1 MTQQIIYVGAAPND
15 GDGDPIRT
23 AFIKTNDNFS
33 ELYARVQVDAP
44 STLIGKAG
52 DEIGYYA
59 PTADYFYYCF
69 ANYNGSSVIWAQI
82 TALGNISATKIQN
95 GTSVVQ
101 IIDPNGNAN
110 VNINGTSNVAV
121 FANTG
126 VTVSRLSAIGNI
138 STANYIFGNGAF
150 LSGLPATYS
159 NANVADFLP
168 VYSGNIAAAY
178 ASVSG
183 NVVGGNIL
191 TLGNVSA
198 QGTINATG
206 NIVTNGYFVGTFA
219 GNVTGNF
226 VVPGSNTQ
234 VIFNTNGNADAVAG
248 MTYNKGSN
256 TFSVLGVITAQANV
270 VGGNLLTAGLISA
283 SSTVTSAAT
292 ITGGNLATGGTVSA
306 SGNITGANLLTAGIV
321 SVTNTITGGNLA
333 TGGTISASSNI
344 TGGNLITSGLISALA
359 NIYSNATIHVLNDI
373 DAGGNIA
380 ATNYTGTLVSVIGN
394 ITGANIFAGIASAS
408 GNITGNY
415 FLGNGAC
422 LTGVITSVA
431 NINNGTSNVN
441 ISSPGGNIIVSVANN
456 YNIVTFTTTGIIT
469 NGTISAAGNVI
480 TGNLSTVGLISLV
493 GNIYAGNVINAGLSS
508 VTGNITAGNLLT
520 NGLISASGN
529 ITAGNLLTNGL
540 ISASGNITSGNITA
554 NVYGTTISASGN
566 ITAGNL
572 SVGTGNVTVGN
583 IVNSGSNATGN
594 IGSSSNYFNT
604 VFAKATSAQYAD
616 LAECYLGD
624 AYYVSGTVVSFGG
637 PAEITFCDVDQDPA
651 VAGVVSTKP
660 AYSMNTGLTGE
671 HVVSVA
677 LMGRV
682 PCEVQGPVTKG
693 ALMVAAGNG
702 RARAQAN
709 PAAGTI
715 IGKALE
721 SFDGDIG
728 TIEIV
733 VGRV

>member
-1 MTQQIIYVGAAPND
+1 MTQQYIQVGTAPND

-95 GTSVVQ
+95 ETSVIQ
-101 IIDPNGNAN
+101 IVDPNGNAN
-110 VNINGTSNVAV
+110 VSINGTGNVAV

-126 VTVSRLSAIGNI
+126 VYVSQLSAIGNI
-138 STANYIFGNGAF
+138 SAGNYIFGNGIY
-150 LSGLPATYS
+150 LTGLPATYS

-168 VYSGNIAAAY
+168 VYSGNISAEY
-178 ASVSG
+178 ISVTGNINSNNILNSASISAQ
-183 NVVGGNIL
+183 GNIL
-191 TLGNVSA
+191 A
-198 QGTINATG
+198 QGTVSALG
-206 NIVTNGYFVGTFA
+206 NIVTSGYFVGTFV

-234 VIFNTNGNADAVAG
+234 VIFNTSGNADAVGG

-256 TFSVLGVITAQANV
+256 TFAVLGVVTAQGNIIGGNILTTGVISATGAITSSNTITGSNLAAGTGYVSTSGNVTGGNILFGSGVISGSGNILGANV
-270 VGGNLLTAGLISA
+270 ISGAILTATGNVYGGNISTSGLISA
-283 SSTVTSAAT
+283 AANIYSNATVHVTNDINA
-292 ITGGNLATGGTVSA
+292 GGNISANVYTGSTISVNGNIIGANIFATAVSA
-306 SGNITGANLLTAGIV
+306 SGNITGG
-321 SVTNTITGGNLA
+321 
-333 TGGTISASSNI
+333 
-344 TGGNLITSGLISALA
+344 
-359 NIYSNATIHVLNDI
+359 
-373 DAGGNIA
+373 
-380 ATNYTGTLVSVIGN
+380 
-394 ITGANIFAGIASAS
+394 
-408 GNITGNY
+408 Y

-431 NINNGTSNVN
+431 NINNGSSN
-441 ISSPGGNIIVSVANN
+441 ISIFSPGGSIIVSVANN
-456 YNIVTFTTTGIIT
+456 YNIITFTNSGILANGIISVT
-469 NGTISAAGNVI
+469 GNI
-480 TGNLSTVGLISLV
+480 TSGNLSTVGLISLT
-493 GNIYAGNVINAGLSS
+493 GNIYAGNVINAGSS
-508 VTGNITAGNLLT
+508 SITGNVTVGNILT
-520 NGLISASGN
+520 GGLISAAGN
-529 ITAGNLLTNGL
+529 IT
-540 ISASGNITSGNITA
+540 SGNITSGNITA
-554 NVYGTTISASGN
+554 NVYGTTISVSGN
-566 ITAGNL
+566 ITGGNL
-572 SVGTGNVTVGN
+572 SVGTGNIIVGN
-583 IVNSGSNATGN
+583 IVNNGSNATGN
-594 IGSSSNYFNT
+594 IGSSSTYFNT
-604 VFAKATSAQYAD
+604 VFATATTALYAD

-624 AYYVSGTVVSFGG
+624 AYYVPGTVVSFGG
-637 PAEITFCDVDQDPA
+637 PNEVTFCDVDQDPA

-677 LMGRV
+677 LIGRV
-682 PCEVQGPVTKG
+682 PCAVQGPVAKG
-693 ALMVAAGNG
+693 ALMVSAGNG
-702 RARAQAN
+702 RARAQSN

-721 SFDGDIG
+721 SFDGDVG

>member
-101 IIDPNGNAN
+101 IVDPNGNAN
-110 VNINGTSNVAV
+110 VSINGTSNVAV

-126 VTVSRLSAIGNI
+126 VYVSRLSAIGNI
-138 STANYIFGNGAF
+138 STANYVLGNGAF

-178 ASVSG
+178 VSVSG

-191 TLGNVSA
+191 TLGNISA

-234 VIFNTNGNADAVAG
+234 VIFNTSGNADAVAG

-256 TFSVLGVITAQANV
+256 TFSVLGVITAQANII
-270 VGGNLLTAGLISA
+270 GGNLLTAGLISA

-306 SGNITGANLLTAGIV
+306 SGNVTGGNLLTAGIV
-321 SVTNTITGGNLA
+321 AATNTITGGNLA
-333 TGGTISASSNI
+333 TGGTVSASGNV
-344 TGGNLITSGLISALA
+344 TGGNLLTAGLLSAAA
-359 NIYSNATIHVLNDI
+359 NIYSNATIHVTNDI

-469 NGTISAAGNVI
+469 NGTISAAGNII
-480 TGNLSTVGLISLV
+480 TGNISTVGLISLV

-520 NGLISASGN
+520 SGLISASGN
-529 ITAGNLLTNGL
+529 ITAGNLLTSGL
-540 ISASGNITSGNITA
+540 
-554 NVYGTTISASGN
+554 ISASGN

-624 AYYVSGTVVSFGG
+624 AYYVPGTVVSFGG
-637 PAEITFCDVDQDPA
+637 PAEITFCDTDQDPA
-651 VAGVVSTKP
+651 VAGVVSTTP

-702 RARAQAN
+702 RARAQFN
-709 PAAGTI
+709 PPVGTI

-721 SFDGDIG
+721 SFDGDVG

>member
-101 IIDPNGNAN
+101 IVDPNGNAN
-110 VNINGTSNVAV
+110 VSINGTSNVAV

-126 VTVSRLSAIGNI
+126 VYVSRLIATGNI
-138 STANYIFGNGAF
+138 STGNYILGNGAF

-178 ASVSG
+178 ISASG

-206 NIVTNGYFVGTFA
+206 NIVTNGYFVGTFV

-234 VIFNTNGNADAVAG
+234 VIFNTSGNADAVAG

-256 TFSVLGVITAQANV
+256 TFSVLGVISAQSNV

-283 SSTVTSAAT
+283 TSTVTSAAT

-321 SVTNTITGGNLA
+321 SATTTITGGNLA

-344 TGGNLITSGLISALA
+344 TGGNLITSGLISAAA

-380 ATNYTGTLVSVIGN
+380 ATNYTGTLVSVVGN
-394 ITGANIFAGIASAS
+394 ITGANIFASIVSAS

-415 FLGNGAC
+415 FQGNGAC
-422 LTGVITSVA
+422 LTGVITSVTK
-431 NINNGTSNVN
+431 IINGTSNVN
-441 ISSPGGNIIVSVANN
+441 IPSTDGNIIVSVANN
-456 YNIVTFTTTGIIT
+456 YNIVTFTTTGIVA
-469 NGTISAAGNVI
+469 NGIISVTGNV
-480 TGNLSTVGLISLV
+480 TAGNLSTVGLISLT
-493 GNIYAGNVINAGLSS
+493 GNIYAGNVINAGSS
-508 VTGNITAGNLLT
+508 SITGNVTVGNILT
-520 NGLISASGN
+520 GGLISAAGN
-529 ITAGNLLTNGL
+529 IT
-540 ISASGNITSGNITA
+540 SGNITSGNITA

-566 ITAGNL
+566 ITGGNL
-572 SVGTGNVTVGN
+572 SVGTGNITVGN

-594 IGSSSNYFNT
+594 IGSSSTYFNT
-604 VFAKATSAQYAD
+604 VFATATTALYAD

-624 AYYVSGTVVSFGG
+624 AYYVPGTVVSFGG
-637 PAEITFCDVDQDPA
+637 PEEITFCDVDQDPA

-660 AYSMNTGLTGE
+660 AYSMNNGLTGE

-682 PCEVQGPVTKG
+682 PCEVQGPVAKG
-693 ALMVAAGNG
+693 ALMVSAGNG
-702 RARAQAN
+702 RARSQLN

-721 SFDGDIG
+721 SFDGDVG

>member
-23 AFIKTNDNFS
+23 AFIKTNDNFTQ
-33 ELYARVQVDAP
+33 LYTRAQVAPP
-44 STLIGKAG
+44 STLTGNVG
-52 DEIGYYA
+52 DQLGYYA
-59 PTADYFYYCF
+59 PTSNYFYYCF
-69 ANYNGSSVIWAQI
+69 ADYTGNSVIWAQI
-82 TALGNISATKIQN
+82 QSSGNIAATKIQN
-95 GTSVVQ
+95 GTSL
-101 IIDPNGNAN
+101 IEIPITNGNAN
-110 VNINGTSNVAV
+110 ISINGTSNVAV

-138 STANYIFGNGAF
+138 STANYVLGNGAF

-168 VYSGNIAAAY
+168 VYSGNISAAY
-178 ASVSG
+178 TSVSG

-198 QGTINATG
+198 QGTINALG
-206 NIVTNGYFVGTFA
+206 NIVTSGYFVGTFA

-234 VIFNTNGNADAVAG
+234 VIFNTSGNADAVAG

-256 TFSVLGVITAQANV
+256 TFSVLGVISAQANV

-283 SSTVTSAAT
+283 TSTVTSAAT

-344 TGGNLITSGLISALA
+344 TGGNLITSGLISAAA
-359 NIYSNATIHVLNDI
+359 NIYSNATIHVLNDV
-373 DAGGNIA
+373 DAGGNIV
-380 ATNYTGTLVSVIGN
+380 ATNYTGTLVSVVGN
-394 ITGANIFAGIASAS
+394 ITGANIFASIVSAS

-415 FLGNGAC
+415 FQGNGAC
-422 LTGVITSVA
+422 LTGVITSVTK
-431 NINNGTSNVN
+431 IINGTSNVN
-441 ISSPGGNIIVSVANN
+441 IPSTDGNIIVSVANN
-456 YNIVTFTTTGIIT
+456 YNIATFTTTGIVA
-469 NGTISAAGNVI
+469 NGIISVTGNV
-480 TGNLSTVGLISLV
+480 TAGNLSTVGLISLT
-493 GNIYAGNVINAGLSS
+493 GNIYAGNVINAGSS
-508 VTGNITAGNLLT
+508 SITGTVSAGNLLT
-520 NGLISASGN
+520 GGLISASGN
-529 ITAGNLLTNGL
+529 ITASNINANLYGTTV
-540 ISASGNITSGNITA
+540 STSGNITSGN
-554 NVYGTTISASGN
+554 
-566 ITAGNL
+566 L
-572 SVGTGNVTVGN
+572 SVGVGNITVGN

-594 IGSSSNYFNT
+594 IGSSSTYFNT
-604 VFAKATSAQYAD
+604 VFATATTALYAD

-624 AYYVSGTVVSFGG
+624 AYYVPGTVVSFGG
-637 PAEITFCDVDQDPA
+637 PEEITFCDVDQDPA

-671 HVVSVA
+671 HVITVA

-682 PCEVQGPVTKG
+682 PCEVQGPVAKG
-693 ALMVAAGNG
+693 ALMVSAGNG
-702 RARAQAN
+702 RARSQLN
-709 PAAGTI
+709 PAAGTV

-721 SFDGDIG
+721 SFDGDVG

>member
-138 STANYIFGNGAF
+138 STGNYILGNGAF

-168 VYSGNIAAAY
+168 VYSGNISAAY

-191 TLGNVSA
+191 TLGDVSA

-206 NIVTNGYFVGTFA
+206 NIVTNGYFVGTFV

-234 VIFNTNGNADAVAG
+234 VIFNTSGNADAVAG

-431 NINNGTSNVN
+431 NINNGTSNIN
-441 ISSPGGNIIVSVANN
+441 IPSTDGNIIISVGGN
-456 YNIVTFTTTGIIT
+456 YNIVTFTNTGILA
-469 NGTISAAGNVI
+469 N
-480 TGNLSTVGLISLV
+480 STV
-493 GNIYAGNVINAGLSS
+493 S
-508 VTGNITAGNLLT
+508 VTGNLTAGNLT
-520 NGLISASGN
+520 TSGLISATGN
-529 ITAGNLLTNGL
+529 LTAGNLNTTGNLYFN
-540 ISASGNITSGNITA
+540 GNIFTRYLVVGRRTTPVSITLA
-554 NVYGTTISASGN
+554 SNGSFNVLARS
-566 ITAGNL
+566 
-572 SVGTGNVTVGN
+572 GNVTV
-583 IVNSGSNATGN
+583 
-594 IGSSSNYFNT
+594 Y
-604 VFAKATSAQYAD
+604 TSA
-616 LAECYLGD
+616 
-624 AYYVSGTVVSFGG
+624 
-637 PAEITFCDVDQDPA
+637 
-651 VAGVVSTKP
+651 
-660 AYSMNTGLTGE
+660 
-671 HVVSVA
+671 
-677 LMGRV
+677 
-682 PCEVQGPVTKG
+682 
-693 ALMVAAGNG
+693 
-702 RARAQAN
+702 
-709 PAAGTI
+709 
-715 IGKALE
+715 
-721 SFDGDIG
+721 
-728 TIEIV
+728 
-733 VGRV
+733 

>member
-138 STANYIFGNGAF
+138 LTANYIFGNGAF

-198 QGTINATG
+198 QGTINALG
-206 NIVTNGYFVGTFA
+206 NIVTSGYFVGTFA

-431 NINNGTSNVN
+431 NINNGTSNIN
-441 ISSPGGNIIVSVANN
+441 IPSTDGNIIISVGGN
-456 YNIVTFTTTGIIT
+456 YNIVTFTNTGILA
-469 NGTISAAGNVI
+469 N
-480 TGNLSTVGLISLV
+480 STV
-493 GNIYAGNVINAGLSS
+493 S
-508 VTGNITAGNLLT
+508 VTGNLTAGNLT
-520 NGLISASGN
+520 TSGLISATGN
-529 ITAGNLLTNGL
+529 LTAGNLNTTGNLYFN
-540 ISASGNITSGNITA
+540 GNIFTRYLVVGRRTTPVSITLA
-554 NVYGTTISASGN
+554 SNGSFNVLARS
-566 ITAGNL
+566 
-572 SVGTGNVTVGN
+572 GNVTV
-583 IVNSGSNATGN
+583 
-594 IGSSSNYFNT
+594 Y
-604 VFAKATSAQYAD
+604 TSA
-616 LAECYLGD
+616 
-624 AYYVSGTVVSFGG
+624 
-637 PAEITFCDVDQDPA
+637 
-651 VAGVVSTKP
+651 
-660 AYSMNTGLTGE
+660 
-671 HVVSVA
+671 
-677 LMGRV
+677 
-682 PCEVQGPVTKG
+682 
-693 ALMVAAGNG
+693 
-702 RARAQAN
+702 
-709 PAAGTI
+709 
-715 IGKALE
+715 
-721 SFDGDIG
+721 
-728 TIEIV
+728 
-733 VGRV
+733 

>member
-101 IIDPNGNAN
+101 IVDPNGNAN
-110 VNINGTSNVAV
+110 VSINGTSNVAV

-126 VTVSRLSAIGNI
+126 VYVSRLIATGNI
-138 STANYIFGNGAF
+138 STGNYILGNGAF

-178 ASVSG
+178 ISASG

-206 NIVTNGYFVGTFA
+206 NIVTNGYFVGTFV

-234 VIFNTNGNADAVAG
+234 VIFNTSGNADAVAG

-256 TFSVLGVITAQANV
+256 TFSVLGVISAQSNV

-283 SSTVTSAAT
+283 TSTVTSAAT

-321 SVTNTITGGNLA
+321 SATTTITGGNLA

-344 TGGNLITSGLISALA
+344 TGGNLITSGLISAAA

-380 ATNYTGTLVSVIGN
+380 ATNYTGTLVSVVGN
-394 ITGANIFAGIASAS
+394 ITGANIFASIVSAS

-415 FLGNGAC
+415 FQGNGAC
-422 LTGVITSVA
+422 LTGVITSVTK
-431 NINNGTSNVN
+431 IINGTSNVN
-441 ISSPGGNIIVSVANN
+441 IPSTDGNIIVSVANN
-456 YNIVTFTTTGIIT
+456 YNIVTFTTTGIVA
-469 NGTISAAGNVI
+469 NGIISVTGNV
-480 TGNLSTVGLISLV
+480 TSGNLSTVGLISLT
-493 GNIYAGNVINAGLSS
+493 GNIYAGNVINAGSS
-508 VTGNITAGNLLT
+508 SITGNVTVGNILT
-520 NGLISASGN
+520 GGLISAAGN
-529 ITAGNLLTNGL
+529 IT
-540 ISASGNITSGNITA
+540 SGNITSGNITA

-566 ITAGNL
+566 ITGGNIT
-572 SVGTGNVTVGN
+572 VGTGNITVGN

-594 IGSSSNYFNT
+594 IGSSSTYFNT
-604 VFAKATSAQYAD
+604 VFATATTALYAD

-624 AYYVSGTVVSFGG
+624 AYYVPGTVVSFGG
-637 PAEITFCDVDQDPA
+637 PEEITFCDVDQDPA

-660 AYSMNTGLTGE
+660 AYSMNNGLTGE

-682 PCEVQGPVTKG
+682 PCEVQGPVAKG
-693 ALMVAAGNG
+693 ALMVSAGNG
-702 RARAQAN
+702 RARSQLN

-721 SFDGDIG
+721 SFDGDVG

>member
-198 QGTINATG
+198 QGAINATG

-394 ITGANIFAGIASAS
+394 ITGANIFAGVASAS

-508 VTGNITAGNLLT
+508 VT
-520 NGLISASGN
+520 GN

>member
-23 AFIKTNDNFS
+23 AFIKTNDNFTQ
-33 ELYARVQVDAP
+33 LYTRAQVAAP
-44 STLIGKAG
+44 STLTGNVG
-52 DEIGYYA
+52 DQLGYYA
-59 PTADYFYYCF
+59 PTSNYFYYCF
-69 ANYNGSSVIWAQI
+69 ADYTGNSVIWAQI
-82 TALGNISATKIQN
+82 QSSGNIAATKIQN
-95 GTSVVQ
+95 GTSLIEIPVT
-101 IIDPNGNAN
+101 NGNAN
-110 VNINGTSNVAV
+110 VSINGTSNVAV

-126 VTVSRLSAIGNI
+126 VYVNRLSAIGNI
-138 STANYIFGNGAF
+138 STANYVLGNGAF

-178 ASVSG
+178 TSASG
-183 NVVGGNIL
+183 NIVGGNIL

-198 QGTINATG
+198 QGTINALG
-206 NIVTNGYFVGTFA
+206 NIVTNGYFVGTFV

-226 VVPGSNTQ
+226 VVPGSTTQ
-234 VIFNTNGNADAVAG
+234 VIFNTSGNADAVAG

-270 VGGNLLTAGLISA
+270 IGGNLLTAGLISA
-283 SSTVTSAAT
+283 SSTITSAAT

-306 SGNITGANLLTAGIV
+306 SSNIIGGNLLTSGIA
-321 SVTNTITGGNLA
+321 SVTNTITGGNLV
-333 TGGTISASSNI
+333 TGGNISAGSNI
-344 TGGNLITSGLISALA
+344 TGGNLLATGLISASA
-359 NIYSNATIHVLNDI
+359 NIYSNATIHVLNNI

-380 ATNYTGTLVSVIGN
+380 ATNYTGTRVSVVGN
-394 ITGANIFAGIASAS
+394 ITGANIFASTVSAS

-415 FLGNGAC
+415 FQGNGAC
-422 LTGVITSVA
+422 LTGVITSVTK
-431 NINNGTSNVN
+431 IINGTSNVN
-441 ISSPGGNIIVSVANN
+441 IPTTDGNIIVSVANN
-456 YNIVTFTTTGIIT
+456 YNIATFTTTGILA
-469 NGTISAAGNVI
+469 NGTISVTGNV
-480 TGNLSTVGLISLV
+480 TAGNLSTVGLISLT
-493 GNIYAGNVINAGLSS
+493 GNIYAGNVINAGSS
-508 VTGNITAGNLLT
+508 SITGNITVGNILT
-520 NGLISASGN
+520 GGLISA
-529 ITAGNLLTNGL
+529 T
-540 ISASGNITSGNITA
+540 GNITSGNITA

-572 SVGTGNVTVGN
+572 SVSIGNIAVGN
-583 IVNSGSNATGN
+583 IVNNNSNGVGN
-594 IGSSSNYFNT
+594 IGSSSTYFNT
-604 VFAKATSAQYAD
+604 VFAQATSAQYAD

-624 AYYVSGTVVSFGG
+624 AYYVPGTVVSFGG

-677 LMGRV
+677 LVGRV
-682 PCEVQGPVTKG
+682 PCEVQGPVVKG

-702 RARAQAN
+702 RARAQLN
-709 PAAGTI
+709 PPVGTI

>member
-1 MTQQIIYVGAAPND
+1 MTQQIIYVGTAPND

-23 AFIKTNDNFS
+23 AFIKTNDNFTQ
-33 ELYARVQVDAP
+33 LYTRAKVAP
-44 STLIGKAG
+44 PTSLLGNVG
-52 DEIGYYA
+52 DQLGDYA
-59 PTADYFYYCF
+59 PTSNYFYYCF
-69 ANYNGSSVIWAQI
+69 ANYTGNSTIWSQI
-82 TALGNISATKIQN
+82 QSAGNIAATKIQN
-95 GTSVVQ
+95 GNSLIEIPIT
-101 IIDPNGNAN
+101 NGAAN
-110 VNINGTSNVAV
+110 VTIDGNIAAV
-121 FANTG
+121 FTSTG
-126 VTVSRLSAIGNI
+126 LEVSQLTAVGNI
-138 STANYIFGNGAF
+138 ATGNYFLGNGAF

-159 NANVADFLP
+159 NANVSDFLP

-178 ASVSG
+178 FSASG

-191 TLGNVSA
+191 TLNNVSA

-226 VVPGSNTQ
+226 VVPGSTTQ
-234 VIFNTNGNADAVAG
+234 VIFNTSGNADAVAG

-270 VGGNLLTAGLISA
+270 IGGNLLTTGLISA

-306 SGNITGANLLTAGIV
+306 SGNITGNNFLT
-321 SVTNTITGGNLA
+321 N
-333 TGGTISASSNI
+333 
-344 TGGNLITSGLISALA
+344 GLISAVGNTTSGNVLTVGIVSSTGNAIHGNVLTTGLMSAAA

-380 ATNYTGTLVSVIGN
+380 ATNYTGTRVSVVGN
-394 ITGANIFAGIASAS
+394 ITGANIFASTVSAS

-415 FLGNGAC
+415 FQGNGAC
-422 LTGVITSVA
+422 LTGVITSVTK
-431 NINNGTSNVN
+431 IINGTSNVN
-441 ISSPGGNIIVSVANN
+441 IPSTDGNIIVSVANN
-456 YNIVTFTTTGIIT
+456 YNIVTFTTTGILA
-469 NGTISAAGNVI
+469 NGVISATGNVSA
-480 TGNLSTVGLISLV
+480 GNLSTVGLISLT
-493 GNIYAGNVINAGLSS
+493 GNIYAGNVINAGSS
-508 VTGNITAGNLLT
+508 SITGNITVGNIFT
-520 NGLISASGN
+520 GGLISA
-529 ITAGNLLTNGL
+529 A
-540 ISASGNITSGNITA
+540 GNITSDNITA

-566 ITAGNL
+566 IIAGNL
-572 SVGTGNVTVGN
+572 SVSIGNIAVGN
-583 IVNSGSNATGN
+583 IVNNNSNGAGN
-594 IGSSSNYFNT
+594 IGSSSTYFNT
-604 VFAKATSAQYAD
+604 VFAQATSAQYAD

-624 AYYVSGTVVSFGG
+624 AYYVTGTVVSFGG
-637 PAEITFCDVDQDPA
+637 PNEITFCDIDQDPA

-671 HVVSVA
+671 HVISVA
-677 LMGRV
+677 LVGRV
-682 PCEVQGPVTKG
+682 PCEVQGPVVKG

-702 RARAQAN
+702 RARAQLN
-709 PAAGTI
+709 PPVGTI

-721 SFDGDIG
+721 SFDGDVG

>member
-23 AFIKTNDNFS
+23 AFIKTNDNFTQ
-33 ELYARVQVDAP
+33 LYTRAQVAPP
-44 STLIGKAG
+44 STLTGNVG
-52 DEIGYYA
+52 DQLGYYA
-59 PTADYFYYCF
+59 PTSNYFYYCF
-69 ANYNGSSVIWAQI
+69 ADYTGNSVIWAQI
-82 TALGNISATKIQN
+82 QSSGNIAATKIQN
-95 GTSVVQ
+95 GTSLVE
-101 IIDPNGNAN
+101 IPITNGNAN
-110 VNINGTSNVAV
+110 ISINGTSNVAV

-138 STANYIFGNGAF
+138 STGNYIFGNGAF

-178 ASVSG
+178 TSVSG
-183 NVVGGNIL
+183 NVVGGNIS

-198 QGTINATG
+198 QGTINALG
-206 NIVTNGYFVGTFA
+206 NIVTNGYFVGTFV

-234 VIFNTNGNADAVAG
+234 VIFNTSGNADAVAG

-256 TFSVLGVITAQANV
+256 TFSVLGIITAQANV

-321 SVTNTITGGNLA
+321 SATTTITGGNLA
-333 TGGTISASSNI
+333 TGGSASASGNI
-344 TGGNLITSGLISALA
+344 TGGNLITNGLISAAA
-359 NIYSNATIHVLNDI
+359 NIYSNATIHVLNDV

-508 VTGNITAGNLLT
+508 VT
-520 NGLISASGN
+520 GN

>member
-126 VTVSRLSAIGNI
+126 VTVSRLSVIGNI
-138 STANYIFGNGAF
+138 STANYVLGNGAF

-198 QGTINATG
+198 QGTINASG

-394 ITGANIFAGIASAS
+394 ITGANIFASIVSAS

-415 FLGNGAC
+415 FQGNGAC
-422 LTGVITSVA
+422 LTGVITSVTK
-431 NINNGTSNVN
+431 IINGTSNIN
-441 ISSPGGNIIVSVANN
+441 IPSTDGNIIVSVANN
-456 YNIVTFTTTGIIT
+456 YNIATFTTTGIVA
-469 NGTISAAGNVI
+469 NGIISVTGNV
-480 TGNLSTVGLISLV
+480 TAGNLSTVGLISLT
-493 GNIYAGNVINAGLSS
+493 GNIYAGNVINAGSS
-508 VTGNITAGNLLT
+508 SITGTVSAGNLLT
-520 NGLISASGN
+520 GGLISASGN
-529 ITAGNLLTNGL
+529 ITASNINANLYGTTV
-540 ISASGNITSGNITA
+540 STSGNIT
-554 NVYGTTISASGN
+554 G
-566 ITAGNL
+566 GNL
-572 SVGTGNVTVGN
+572 SVGVGNITVGN

>member
-101 IIDPNGNAN
+101 IVDPNGNAN

-126 VTVSRLSAIGNI
+126 VYVSRLIATGNI
-138 STANYIFGNGAF
+138 STGNYILGNGAF

-178 ASVSG
+178 VSVSG

-206 NIVTNGYFVGTFA
+206 NIVTNGYFVGTFV

-234 VIFNTNGNADAVAG
+234 VIFNTSGNADAVAG

-256 TFSVLGVITAQANV
+256 TFSVLGVISAQSNV

-283 SSTVTSAAT
+283 TSTVTSAAT

-321 SVTNTITGGNLA
+321 SATTTITGGNLA

-344 TGGNLITSGLISALA
+344 TGGNLITSGLISAAA

-380 ATNYTGTLVSVIGN
+380 ATNYTGTLVSVVGN
-394 ITGANIFAGIASAS
+394 ITGANIFASIVSAS

-415 FLGNGAC
+415 FQGNGAC
-422 LTGVITSVA
+422 LTGVITSVTK
-431 NINNGTSNVN
+431 IINGTSNVN
-441 ISSPGGNIIVSVANN
+441 IPSTDGNIIVSVANN
-456 YNIVTFTTTGIIT
+456 YNIVTFTTTGIVA
-469 NGTISAAGNVI
+469 NGIISVTGNV
-480 TGNLSTVGLISLV
+480 TSGNLSTVGLISLT
-493 GNIYAGNVINAGLSS
+493 GNIYAGNVINAGSS
-508 VTGNITAGNLLT
+508 SITGNVTVGNILT
-520 NGLISASGN
+520 GGLISAAGN
-529 ITAGNLLTNGL
+529 IT
-540 ISASGNITSGNITA
+540 SGNITSGNITA

-566 ITAGNL
+566 ITGGNL
-572 SVGTGNVTVGN
+572 SVGTGNITVGN

-594 IGSSSNYFNT
+594 IGSSSTYFNT
-604 VFAKATSAQYAD
+604 VFATATTALYAD

-624 AYYVSGTVVSFGG
+624 AYYVPGTVVSFGG
-637 PAEITFCDVDQDPA
+637 PEEITFCDVDQDPA

-660 AYSMNTGLTGE
+660 AYSMNNGLTGE

-682 PCEVQGPVTKG
+682 PCEVQGPVAKG
-693 ALMVAAGNG
+693 ALMVSAGNG
-702 RARAQAN
+702 RARSQLN

-721 SFDGDIG
+721 SFDGDVG

>member
-95 GTSVVQ
+95 GTSVIQ

-138 STANYIFGNGAF
+138 LTANYIFGNGAF

-178 ASVSG
+178 VSVSG
-183 NVVGGNIL
+183 KVVGGNIL
-191 TLGNVSA
+191 TLGNISA

-206 NIVTNGYFVGTFA
+206 NIVTAGYFVGTFV

-234 VIFNTNGNADAVAG
+234 VIFNTSGNADAVGG

-256 TFSVLGVITAQANV
+256 TFSILGVISAQANII
-270 VGGNLLTAGLISA
+270 GGNLLTAGLISA

-306 SGNITGANLLTAGIV
+306 SGNVTGANLLTAGIV
-321 SVTNTITGGNLA
+321 SATTTITGGNLA
-333 TGGTISASSNI
+333 TGGTASASGNV
-344 TGGNLITSGLISALA
+344 TGGNLLTGGLLSAAA
-359 NIYSNATIHVLNDI
+359 NIYSNATIHVTNDI

-408 GNITGNY
+408 GNISGNY

-431 NINNGTSNVN
+431 NINNGTSNIN
-441 ISSPGGNIIVSVANN
+441 IPSTDGNIIISVGGN
-456 YNIVTFTTTGIIT
+456 YNIVTFTNTGILA
-469 NGTISAAGNVI
+469 N
-480 TGNLSTVGLISLV
+480 STV
-493 GNIYAGNVINAGLSS
+493 S
-508 VTGNITAGNLLT
+508 VTGNLTAGNLT
-520 NGLISASGN
+520 TSGLISATGN
-529 ITAGNLLTNGL
+529 LTAGNLNTTGNLYFN
-540 ISASGNITSGNITA
+540 GNIFTRYLVVGRRTTPVSITLA
-554 NVYGTTISASGN
+554 SNGSFNVLARS
-566 ITAGNL
+566 
-572 SVGTGNVTVGN
+572 GNVTV
-583 IVNSGSNATGN
+583 
-594 IGSSSNYFNT
+594 Y
-604 VFAKATSAQYAD
+604 TSA
-616 LAECYLGD
+616 
-624 AYYVSGTVVSFGG
+624 
-637 PAEITFCDVDQDPA
+637 
-651 VAGVVSTKP
+651 
-660 AYSMNTGLTGE
+660 
-671 HVVSVA
+671 
-677 LMGRV
+677 
-682 PCEVQGPVTKG
+682 
-693 ALMVAAGNG
+693 
-702 RARAQAN
+702 
-709 PAAGTI
+709 
-715 IGKALE
+715 
-721 SFDGDIG
+721 
-728 TIEIV
+728 
-733 VGRV
+733 

>member
-126 VTVSRLSAIGNI
+126 VTVSRLSVIGNI
-138 STANYIFGNGAF
+138 STANYVLGNGAF

-198 QGTINATG
+198 QGTINASG

-431 NINNGTSNVN
+431 NINNGTSNIN
-441 ISSPGGNIIVSVANN
+441 IPSTDGNIIISVGGN
-456 YNIVTFTTTGIIT
+456 YNIVTFTNTGILA
-469 NGTISAAGNVI
+469 N
-480 TGNLSTVGLISLV
+480 STV
-493 GNIYAGNVINAGLSS
+493 S
-508 VTGNITAGNLLT
+508 VTGNLTAGNLT
-520 NGLISASGN
+520 TSGLISATGN
-529 ITAGNLLTNGL
+529 LTAGNLNTTGNLYFN
-540 ISASGNITSGNITA
+540 GNIFTRYLVVGRRTTPVSITLA
-554 NVYGTTISASGN
+554 SNGSFNVLARS
-566 ITAGNL
+566 
-572 SVGTGNVTVGN
+572 GNVTV
-583 IVNSGSNATGN
+583 
-594 IGSSSNYFNT
+594 Y
-604 VFAKATSAQYAD
+604 TSA
-616 LAECYLGD
+616 
-624 AYYVSGTVVSFGG
+624 
-637 PAEITFCDVDQDPA
+637 
-651 VAGVVSTKP
+651 
-660 AYSMNTGLTGE
+660 
-671 HVVSVA
+671 
-677 LMGRV
+677 
-682 PCEVQGPVTKG
+682 
-693 ALMVAAGNG
+693 
-702 RARAQAN
+702 
-709 PAAGTI
+709 
-715 IGKALE
+715 
-721 SFDGDIG
+721 
-728 TIEIV
+728 
-733 VGRV
+733 

>member
-44 STLIGKAG
+44 STLIGKVG

-101 IIDPNGNAN
+101 IVDPNGNAN

-126 VTVSRLSAIGNI
+126 VYVSRLSAIGNI
-138 STANYIFGNGAF
+138 STANYVLGNGAF

-178 ASVSG
+178 VSVSG

-206 NIVTNGYFVGTFA
+206 NIVTNGYFVGTFV

-234 VIFNTNGNADAVAG
+234 VIFNTSGNADAVGG

-256 TFSVLGVITAQANV
+256 TFSILGVITAQANII
-270 VGGNLLTAGLISA
+270 GGNLLTAGLISA

-292 ITGGNLATGGTVSA
+292 ITGGNLATGGTASA
-306 SGNITGANLLTAGIV
+306 SGNVTGGNLLTAGIV
-321 SVTNTITGGNLA
+321 SATNTITGGNLA
-333 TGGTISASSNI
+333 TGGTVSASSNI
-344 TGGNLITSGLISALA
+344 TGGNLLTGGLLSAAA
-359 NIYSNATIHVLNDI
+359 NIYSNATIHVTNDI

-431 NINNGTSNVN
+431 NINNGTSNIN
-441 ISSPGGNIIVSVANN
+441 IPSTDGNIIISVGGN
-456 YNIVTFTTTGIIT
+456 YNIVTFTNTGILA
-469 NGTISAAGNVI
+469 N
-480 TGNLSTVGLISLV
+480 STV
-493 GNIYAGNVINAGLSS
+493 S
-508 VTGNITAGNLLT
+508 VTGNLTAGNLT
-520 NGLISASGN
+520 TSGLISATGN
-529 ITAGNLLTNGL
+529 LTAGNLNTTGNLYFN
-540 ISASGNITSGNITA
+540 GNIFTRYLVVGRRTTPVSITLA
-554 NVYGTTISASGN
+554 SNGSFNVLARS
-566 ITAGNL
+566 
-572 SVGTGNVTVGN
+572 GNVTV
-583 IVNSGSNATGN
+583 
-594 IGSSSNYFNT
+594 Y
-604 VFAKATSAQYAD
+604 TSA
-616 LAECYLGD
+616 
-624 AYYVSGTVVSFGG
+624 
-637 PAEITFCDVDQDPA
+637 
-651 VAGVVSTKP
+651 
-660 AYSMNTGLTGE
+660 
-671 HVVSVA
+671 
-677 LMGRV
+677 
-682 PCEVQGPVTKG
+682 
-693 ALMVAAGNG
+693 
-702 RARAQAN
+702 
-709 PAAGTI
+709 
-715 IGKALE
+715 
-721 SFDGDIG
+721 
-728 TIEIV
+728 
-733 VGRV
+733 

>member
-101 IIDPNGNAN
+101 IVDPNGNAN
-110 VNINGTSNVAV
+110 VSINGTSNVAV

-126 VTVSRLSAIGNI
+126 VYVSRLIATGNI
-138 STANYIFGNGAF
+138 STGNYILGNGAF

-178 ASVSG
+178 VSVSG

-206 NIVTNGYFVGTFA
+206 NIVTNGYFVGTFV

-234 VIFNTNGNADAVAG
+234 VIFNTSGNADAVAG

-256 TFSVLGVITAQANV
+256 TFSVLGVISAQANV

-283 SSTVTSAAT
+283 TSTVTSAAT

-321 SVTNTITGGNLA
+321 SATTTITGGNLA

-344 TGGNLITSGLISALA
+344 TGGNLITSGLISAAA

-380 ATNYTGTLVSVIGN
+380 ATNYTGTLVSVVGN
-394 ITGANIFAGIASAS
+394 ITGANIFASIVSAS

-415 FLGNGAC
+415 FQGNGAC
-422 LTGVITSVA
+422 LTGVITSVTK
-431 NINNGTSNVN
+431 IINGTSNVN
-441 ISSPGGNIIVSVANN
+441 IPSTDGNIIVSVANN
-456 YNIVTFTTTGIIT
+456 YNIVTFTTTGIVA
-469 NGTISAAGNVI
+469 NGIISVTGNV
-480 TGNLSTVGLISLV
+480 TAGNLSTVGLISLT
-493 GNIYAGNVINAGLSS
+493 GNIYAGNVINAGSS
-508 VTGNITAGNLLT
+508 SITGNVTVGNILT
-520 NGLISASGN
+520 GGLISAAGN
-529 ITAGNLLTNGL
+529 IT
-540 ISASGNITSGNITA
+540 SGNITSGNITA

-566 ITAGNL
+566 ITGGNL
-572 SVGTGNVTVGN
+572 SVGTGNITVGN

-594 IGSSSNYFNT
+594 IGSSSTYFNT
-604 VFAKATSAQYAD
+604 VFATATTALYAD

-624 AYYVSGTVVSFGG
+624 AYYVPGTVVSFGG
-637 PAEITFCDVDQDPA
+637 PEEITFCDVDQDPA

-660 AYSMNTGLTGE
+660 AYSMNNGLTGE

-682 PCEVQGPVTKG
+682 PCEVQGPVAKG
-693 ALMVAAGNG
+693 ALMVSAGNG
-702 RARAQAN
+702 RARSQLN

-721 SFDGDIG
+721 SFDGDVG

>member
-138 STANYIFGNGAF
+138 LTANYIFGNGAF

-198 QGTINATG
+198 QGTINALG
-206 NIVTNGYFVGTFA
+206 NIVTSGYFVGTFA

-529 ITAGNLLTNGL
+529 IT
-540 ISASGNITSGNITA
+540 SGNITA

-572 SVGTGNVTVGN
+572 SVGAGNVTVGN

-702 RARAQAN
+702 RARAQFN
-709 PAAGTI
+709 PPVGTI

-721 SFDGDIG
+721 SFDGDVG

>member
-95 GTSVVQ
+95 GTSVVE
-101 IIDPNGNAN
+101 IVDPNGNAN
-110 VNINGTSNVAV
+110 VSINGTSNVAV

-138 STANYIFGNGAF
+138 STANYVLGNGAF

-178 ASVSG
+178 VSVSG

-191 TLGNVSA
+191 TLGNISA

-206 NIVTNGYFVGTFA
+206 NIVTDGYFVGTFV

-226 VVPGSNTQ
+226 VVPGANTQ
-234 VIFNTNGNADAVAG
+234 VIFNTSGNADAVGG

-256 TFSVLGVITAQANV
+256 TFSILGVITAQANII
-270 VGGNLLTAGLISA
+270 GGNLLTAGLISA

-529 ITAGNLLTNGL
+529 IT
-540 ISASGNITSGNITA
+540 SGNITA

>member
-198 QGTINATG
+198 QGTINASG

-394 ITGANIFAGIASAS
+394 ITGANIFAGVASAS

-508 VTGNITAGNLLT
+508 VT
-520 NGLISASGN
+520 GN

>member
-95 GTSVVQ
+95 GTSVVE
-101 IIDPNGNAN
+101 IVDPNGNAN
-110 VNINGTSNVAV
+110 VSINGTSNVAV

-126 VTVSRLSAIGNI
+126 VYVSRLIATGNI
-138 STANYIFGNGAF
+138 STGNYILGNGAF

-168 VYSGNIAAAY
+168 VYSGNISAAY
-178 ASVSG
+178 TSVSG

-234 VIFNTNGNADAVAG
+234 VIFNTSGNADAVAG

-256 TFSVLGVITAQANV
+256 TFSVLGIITAQANV

-321 SVTNTITGGNLA
+321 SATTTITGGNLA
-333 TGGTISASSNI
+333 TGGSASASGNI
-344 TGGNLITSGLISALA
+344 TGGNLITNGLISAAA
-359 NIYSNATIHVLNDI
+359 NIYSNATIHVLNDV

-394 ITGANIFAGIASAS
+394 ITGANIFASIVSAS

-415 FLGNGAC
+415 FQGNGAC
-422 LTGVITSVA
+422 LTGVITSVTK
-431 NINNGTSNVN
+431 IINGTSNIN
-441 ISSPGGNIIVSVANN
+441 IPSTDGNIIVSVANN
-456 YNIVTFTTTGIIT
+456 YNIATFTTTGIVA
-469 NGTISAAGNVI
+469 NGIISVTGNV
-480 TGNLSTVGLISLV
+480 TAGNLSTVGLISLT
-493 GNIYAGNVINAGLSS
+493 GNIYAGNVINAGSS
-508 VTGNITAGNLLT
+508 SITGTVSAGNLLT
-520 NGLISASGN
+520 GGLISASGN
-529 ITAGNLLTNGL
+529 ITASNINANLYGTTV
-540 ISASGNITSGNITA
+540 STSGNIT
-554 NVYGTTISASGN
+554 G
-566 ITAGNL
+566 GNL
-572 SVGTGNVTVGN
+572 SVGVGNITVGN

-594 IGSSSNYFNT
+594 IGSSSTYFNT
-604 VFAKATSAQYAD
+604 VFATATTALYAD
-616 LAECYLGD
+616 LSECYLGD

-637 PAEITFCDVDQDPA
+637 PEEITFCDVDQDPA

-660 AYSMNTGLTGE
+660 AYSMNNGLTGE

-682 PCEVQGPVTKG
+682 PCEVQGPVAKG
-693 ALMVAAGNG
+693 ALMVSAGNG
-702 RARAQAN
+702 RARSQLN
-709 PAAGTI
+709 PAAGTV

-721 SFDGDIG
+721 SFDGDVG

>member
-82 TALGNISATKIQN
+82 TSLGNISATKIQN

-101 IIDPNGNAN
+101 IVDPNGNAN

-126 VTVSRLSAIGNI
+126 VYVSRLIATGNI
-138 STANYIFGNGAF
+138 STGNYILGNGAF

-168 VYSGNIAAAY
+168 VYSGNISAAY
-178 ASVSG
+178 TSVSG

-234 VIFNTNGNADAVAG
+234 VIFNTSGNADAVAG

-256 TFSVLGVITAQANV
+256 TFSVLGVISAQANV

-283 SSTVTSAAT
+283 TSTVTSAAT

-344 TGGNLITSGLISALA
+344 TGGNLITGGLISASA
-359 NIYSNATIHVLNDI
+359 NIYSNATIHVLNDV

-380 ATNYTGTLVSVIGN
+380 ATNYTGTLVSVVGN
-394 ITGANIFAGIASAS
+394 ITGANIFASIVSAS

-415 FLGNGAC
+415 FQGNGAC
-422 LTGVITSVA
+422 LTGVITSVTK
-431 NINNGTSNVN
+431 IINGTSNIN
-441 ISSPGGNIIVSVANN
+441 IPSTDGNIIVSVANN
-456 YNIVTFTTTGIIT
+456 YNIATFTTTGIVA
-469 NGTISAAGNVI
+469 NGIISVTGNV
-480 TGNLSTVGLISLV
+480 TAGNLSTVGLISLT
-493 GNIYAGNVINAGLSS
+493 GNIYAGNVINAGSS
-508 VTGNITAGNLLT
+508 SITGTVSAGNLLT
-520 NGLISASGN
+520 GGLISASGN
-529 ITAGNLLTNGL
+529 ITASNINANLYGTTV
-540 ISASGNITSGNITA
+540 STSGNIT
-554 NVYGTTISASGN
+554 G
-566 ITAGNL
+566 GNL
-572 SVGTGNVTVGN
+572 SVGVGNITVGN

-594 IGSSSNYFNT
+594 IGSSSTYFNT
-604 VFAKATSAQYAD
+604 VFATATTALYAD

-637 PAEITFCDVDQDPA
+637 PEEITFCDVDQDPA
-651 VAGVVSTKP
+651 VAGVVSTRP
-660 AYSMNTGLTGE
+660 AYQMNTGLTGE
-671 HVVSVA
+671 HVTTVA

-682 PCEVQGPVTKG
+682 PCLVQGPVTKG
-693 ALMVAAGNG
+693 ALMVSAGHG
-702 RARAQAN
+702 RARAQTN
-709 PAAGTI
+709 PPVGTI

-721 SFDGDIG
+721 SFDGDVG

>member
-82 TALGNISATKIQN
+82 TSLGNISATKIQN

-101 IIDPNGNAN
+101 IVDPNGNAN

-126 VTVSRLSAIGNI
+126 VYVSRLIATGNI
-138 STANYIFGNGAF
+138 STANYVLGNGAF

-178 ASVSG
+178 MSVSG

-191 TLGNVSA
+191 TLGNISA

-206 NIVTNGYFVGTFA
+206 NIVTNGYFVGTFV

-234 VIFNTNGNADAVAG
+234 VIFNTSGNADAVAG

-256 TFSVLGVITAQANV
+256 TFSVLGIITAQANII
-270 VGGNLLTAGLISA
+270 GGNLLTAGLISA

-306 SGNITGANLLTAGIV
+306 GGNVTGANLLTAGIV
-321 SVTNTITGGNLA
+321 SATTTITGGNLA
-333 TGGTISASSNI
+333 TGGTASASGNV
-344 TGGNLITSGLISALA
+344 TGGNLLTGGLLSAAA
-359 NIYSNATIHVLNDI
+359 NIYSNATIHVTNDI

-431 NINNGTSNVN
+431 NINNGTSNIN
-441 ISSPGGNIIVSVANN
+441 IPSTDGNIIISVGGN
-456 YNIVTFTTTGIIT
+456 YNIVTFTNTGILA
-469 NGTISAAGNVI
+469 N
-480 TGNLSTVGLISLV
+480 STV
-493 GNIYAGNVINAGLSS
+493 S
-508 VTGNITAGNLLT
+508 VTGNLTAGNLT
-520 NGLISASGN
+520 TSGLISATGN
-529 ITAGNLLTNGL
+529 LTAGNLNTTGNLYFN
-540 ISASGNITSGNITA
+540 GNIFTRYLVVGQRTTPVSITLA
-554 NVYGTTISASGN
+554 SNGSFNVLARS
-566 ITAGNL
+566 
-572 SVGTGNVTVGN
+572 GNVTV
-583 IVNSGSNATGN
+583 
-594 IGSSSNYFNT
+594 Y
-604 VFAKATSAQYAD
+604 TSA
-616 LAECYLGD
+616 
-624 AYYVSGTVVSFGG
+624 
-637 PAEITFCDVDQDPA
+637 
-651 VAGVVSTKP
+651 
-660 AYSMNTGLTGE
+660 
-671 HVVSVA
+671 
-677 LMGRV
+677 
-682 PCEVQGPVTKG
+682 
-693 ALMVAAGNG
+693 
-702 RARAQAN
+702 
-709 PAAGTI
+709 
-715 IGKALE
+715 
-721 SFDGDIG
+721 
-728 TIEIV
+728 
-733 VGRV
+733 

>member
-138 STANYIFGNGAF
+138 LTANYIFGNGAF

-198 QGTINATG
+198 QGTINALG
-206 NIVTNGYFVGTFA
+206 NIVTSGYFVGTFA

-529 ITAGNLLTNGL
+529 IT
-540 ISASGNITSGNITA
+540 SGNITA

-572 SVGTGNVTVGN
+572 SVGAGNVTVGN

>member
-138 STANYIFGNGAF
+138 LTANYIFGNGAF

-198 QGTINATG
+198 QGTINASG

-456 YNIVTFTTTGIIT
+456 YNIVTFTTTGIIA
-469 NGTISAAGNVI
+469 NGTISAAGNVT
-480 TGNLSTVGLISLV
+480 TGNISTVGLISLV

-508 VTGNITAGNLLT
+508 VT
-520 NGLISASGN
+520 GN

>member
-101 IIDPNGNAN
+101 IVDPNGNAN
-110 VNINGTSNVAV
+110 VSINGTSNVAV

-126 VTVSRLSAIGNI
+126 VYVSRLIATGNI
-138 STANYIFGNGAF
+138 STGNYILGNGAF

-178 ASVSG
+178 ISASG

-206 NIVTNGYFVGTFA
+206 NIVTNGYFVGTFV

-234 VIFNTNGNADAVAG
+234 VIFNTSGNADAVAG

-256 TFSVLGVITAQANV
+256 TFSVLGVISAQSNV

-283 SSTVTSAAT
+283 TSTVTSAAT

-321 SVTNTITGGNLA
+321 SATTTITGGNLA

-344 TGGNLITSGLISALA
+344 TGGNLITSGLISAAA

-380 ATNYTGTLVSVIGN
+380 ATNYTGTLVSVVGN
-394 ITGANIFAGIASAS
+394 ITGANIFASIVSAS

-415 FLGNGAC
+415 FQGNGAC
-422 LTGVITSVA
+422 LTGVITSVTK
-431 NINNGTSNVN
+431 IINGTSNVN
-441 ISSPGGNIIVSVANN
+441 IPSTDGNIIVSVANN
-456 YNIVTFTTTGIIT
+456 YNIVTFTTTGIVA
-469 NGTISAAGNVI
+469 NGIISVTGNV
-480 TGNLSTVGLISLV
+480 TSGNLSTVGLISLT
-493 GNIYAGNVINAGLSS
+493 GNIYAGNVINAGSS
-508 VTGNITAGNLLT
+508 SITGNVTVGNILT
-520 NGLISASGN
+520 GGLISAAGN
-529 ITAGNLLTNGL
+529 IT
-540 ISASGNITSGNITA
+540 SGNITSGNITA

-566 ITAGNL
+566 ITGGNL
-572 SVGTGNVTVGN
+572 SVGTGNITVGN

-594 IGSSSNYFNT
+594 IGSSSTYFNT
-604 VFAKATSAQYAD
+604 VFATATTALYAD

-624 AYYVSGTVVSFGG
+624 AYYVPGTVVSFGG
-637 PAEITFCDVDQDPA
+637 PEEITFCDVDQDPA

-660 AYSMNTGLTGE
+660 AYSMNNGLTGE

-682 PCEVQGPVTKG
+682 PCEVQGPVAKG
-693 ALMVAAGNG
+693 ALMVSAGNG
-702 RARAQAN
+702 RARSQLN

-721 SFDGDIG
+721 SFDGDVG

>member
-95 GTSVVQ
+95 GTSVVE
-101 IIDPNGNAN
+101 IVDPNGNAN
-110 VNINGTSNVAV
+110 VSINGTSNVAV

-138 STANYIFGNGAF
+138 STANYVLGNGAF

-178 ASVSG
+178 VSVSG

-191 TLGNVSA
+191 TLGNISA

-206 NIVTNGYFVGTFA
+206 NIVTDGYFVGTFV

-226 VVPGSNTQ
+226 VVPGANTQ
-234 VIFNTNGNADAVAG
+234 VIFNTSGNADAVGG

-256 TFSVLGVITAQANV
+256 TFSILGVISAQANII
-270 VGGNLLTAGLISA
+270 GGNLLTAGLISA

-292 ITGGNLATGGTVSA
+292 ITGGNLATGGTASA
-306 SGNITGANLLTAGIV
+306 SGNVTGGNLLTTGIV
-321 SVTNTITGGNLA
+321 SATNTITGGNLA
-333 TGGTISASSNI
+333 TGGTASASGNI
-344 TGGNLITSGLISALA
+344 TGGNLLTGGLLSAAA
-359 NIYSNATIHVLNDI
+359 NIYSNATIHVTNDI

-456 YNIVTFTTTGIIT
+456 YNIVTFTTTGIIA
-469 NGTISAAGNVI
+469 NGTISAAGNVT
-480 TGNLSTVGLISLV
+480 TGNISTVGLISLV

-520 NGLISASGN
+520 SGLISASGN
-529 ITAGNLLTNGL
+529 I
-540 ISASGNITSGNITA
+540 ISG

-583 IVNSGSNATGN
+583 IINSGSNATGN
-594 IGSSSNYFNT
+594 IGSSSTYFNT
-604 VFAKATSAQYAD
+604 VFATATTALYAD
-616 LAECYLGD
+616 LAEYYLGD
-624 AYYVSGTVVSFGG
+624 AYYVPGTVVSFGG

-702 RARAQAN
+702 RARAQLN
-709 PAAGTI
+709 PPVGTI

-721 SFDGDIG
+721 SFDGDVG

>member
-82 TALGNISATKIQN
+82 TALGNIAATKIQN

-101 IIDPNGNAN
+101 IVDPNGNAN
-110 VNINGTSNVAV
+110 VSINGTSNVAV

-126 VTVSRLSAIGNI
+126 VYVSRLIATGNI
-138 STANYIFGNGAF
+138 STGNYILGNGAF

-529 ITAGNLLTNGL
+529 IT
-540 ISASGNITSGNITA
+540 SGNITA

-671 HVVSVA
+671 YVVSVA

>member
-101 IIDPNGNAN
+101 IVDPNGNAN
-110 VNINGTSNVAV
+110 VSINGTSNVAV

-138 STANYIFGNGAF
+138 STANYVLGNGAF

-178 ASVSG
+178 VSVSG

-191 TLGNVSA
+191 TLGNISA

-206 NIVTNGYFVGTFA
+206 NIVTAGYFVGTFV

-234 VIFNTNGNADAVAG
+234 VIFNTSGNADAVGG

-256 TFSVLGVITAQANV
+256 TFSILGVITAQANII
-270 VGGNLLTAGLISA
+270 GGNLLTAGLISA

-344 TGGNLITSGLISALA
+344 TGGNLITSGLISAAA

-380 ATNYTGTLVSVIGN
+380 ATNYTGTLVSVVGN
-394 ITGANIFAGIASAS
+394 ITGANIFASIVSAS

-415 FLGNGAC
+415 FQGNGAC
-422 LTGVITSVA
+422 LTGVITSVTK
-431 NINNGTSNVN
+431 IVNGTSNVN
-441 ISSPGGNIIVSVANN
+441 IPSTDGNIIVSVANN
-456 YNIVTFTTTGIIT
+456 YNIATFTTTGILA
-469 NGTISAAGNVI
+469 NGILSVTGNV
-480 TGNLSTVGLISLV
+480 TAGNLSTVGLIS
-493 GNIYAGNVINAGLSS
+493 A
-508 VTGNITAGNLLT
+508 TGNLTAGNLNTTGNLYF
-520 NGLISASGN
+520 NGN
-529 ITAGNLLTNGL
+529 IFTRYLVVGRRTTPVSITLASNG
-540 ISASGNITSGNITA
+540 SF
-554 NVYGTTISASGN
+554 NVLARS
-566 ITAGNL
+566 
-572 SVGTGNVTVGN
+572 GNVTV
-583 IVNSGSNATGN
+583 
-594 IGSSSNYFNT
+594 Y
-604 VFAKATSAQYAD
+604 TSA
-616 LAECYLGD
+616 
-624 AYYVSGTVVSFGG
+624 
-637 PAEITFCDVDQDPA
+637 
-651 VAGVVSTKP
+651 
-660 AYSMNTGLTGE
+660 
-671 HVVSVA
+671 
-677 LMGRV
+677 
-682 PCEVQGPVTKG
+682 
-693 ALMVAAGNG
+693 
-702 RARAQAN
+702 
-709 PAAGTI
+709 
-715 IGKALE
+715 
-721 SFDGDIG
+721 
-728 TIEIV
+728 
-733 VGRV
+733 

>member
-101 IIDPNGNAN
+101 IVDPNGNAN
-110 VNINGTSNVAV
+110 VSINGTSNVAV

-126 VTVSRLSAIGNI
+126 VYVSRLIATGNI
-138 STANYIFGNGAF
+138 STGNYILGNGAF

-178 ASVSG
+178 ISASG

-206 NIVTNGYFVGTFA
+206 NIVTNGYFVGTFV

-234 VIFNTNGNADAVAG
+234 VIFNTSGNADAVAG

-256 TFSVLGVITAQANV
+256 TFSVLGVISAQANV

-283 SSTVTSAAT
+283 TSTVTSAAT

-321 SVTNTITGGNLA
+321 SATTTITGGNLA

-344 TGGNLITSGLISALA
+344 TGGNLITSGLISAAA

-380 ATNYTGTLVSVIGN
+380 ATNYTGTLVSVVGN
-394 ITGANIFAGIASAS
+394 ITGANIFASIVSAS

-415 FLGNGAC
+415 FQGNGAC
-422 LTGVITSVA
+422 LTGVITSVTK
-431 NINNGTSNVN
+431 IINGTSNVN
-441 ISSPGGNIIVSVANN
+441 IPSTDGNIIVSVANN
-456 YNIVTFTTTGIIT
+456 YNIVTFTTTGIVA
-469 NGTISAAGNVI
+469 NGIISVTGNV
-480 TGNLSTVGLISLV
+480 TAGNLSTVGLISLT
-493 GNIYAGNVINAGLSS
+493 GNIYAGNVINAGSS
-508 VTGNITAGNLLT
+508 SITGNVTVGNILT
-520 NGLISASGN
+520 GGLISAAGN
-529 ITAGNLLTNGL
+529 IT
-540 ISASGNITSGNITA
+540 SGNITSGNITA

-566 ITAGNL
+566 ITGGNL
-572 SVGTGNVTVGN
+572 SVGTGNITVGN

-594 IGSSSNYFNT
+594 IGSSSTYFNT
-604 VFAKATSAQYAD
+604 VFATATTALYAD

-624 AYYVSGTVVSFGG
+624 AYYVPGTVVSFGG
-637 PAEITFCDVDQDPA
+637 PEEITFCDVDQDPA

-660 AYSMNTGLTGE
+660 AYSMNNGLTGE

-682 PCEVQGPVTKG
+682 PCEVQGPVAKG
-693 ALMVAAGNG
+693 ALMVSAGNG
-702 RARAQAN
+702 RARSQLN

-721 SFDGDIG
+721 SFDGDVG